1 MGNIIGD
8 PFDEFVKEQVEVRQT
23 ALGQISNISADNLKY
38 YTIKTPWLRL
48 ASSVNLTRE
57 EEGDNSVLDRLVKAG
72 VPLESIQNVNLAK
85 NFILQGGSLSL
96 EETVDDE
103 GKITSSTVKLHKG
116 LNYNNELFNG
126 AYGWG
131 GVSERGY
138 VPMPG
143 IESAQSTYYNNGAL
157 SKATINIKCYS
168 KAQFQL
174 LDALYLRP
182 GYTLL
187 LEFGWSTFLDNNGD
201 LQTFDGFKSQP
212 LDFLLNPGSFPGPK
226 NQFQM
231 LNLISQ
237 ERAKYSGNYEAI
249 YGKITNFKWSFSTDG
264 SYSCEVSL
272 IGMGNVIESLKL
284 NVTDPKKDN
293 PNQSNKDIQTS
304 TFQQFINNYVGETI
318 GAYIEIAE
326 NNEQPLRSKGG
337 NIIPQSYK
345 KKFLDT
351 FKNPAG
357 GYDLKLIST
366 KQEIL
371 DYLRPK
377 YNEQVE
383 AEKEVEIENNNND
396 PLIAYKDDTKLNKEF
411 YNISQKIQNK
421 YKGEAGGQFLFQKGI
436 KNGAFL
442 LANTYTGKKNLGG
455 SEKVEKSVYIKF
467 ATLLKI
473 IEENCNLFSTKG
485 EGGRT
490 PLVKFD
496 FNYTNMKNDQN
507 FMFICPPNIS
517 TNPDKC
523 LVAYN
528 KMSIKGIVKYDNDIV
543 TDSELN
549 KTLNAQQDF
558 LVNNNPYIG
567 RLGNVLINL
576 KFASEAIAT
585 SPKDEDGAISVLA
598 YVKTILRGIN
608 ESMGNLNSFFVTLDE
623 NEGII
628 KIYDETPKPNL
639 VEAIPEK
646 FTKINIFGVRQDQGS
661 FITNIGL
668 DAEIPQNFATMIA
681 IGAQSSG
688 NNLMGNSVSFSNY
701 NKGLI
706 DRIIPE
712 KIDYDTVNKK
722 EDEPSPLE
730 KAKTIKVEKLFKSK
744 DDGNL
749 PIKEM
754 YKFGGTKEGGNYDK
768 YNFSSEVSNDLS
780 ENYTTYIKLIHGV
793 LAESNKVPSP
803 FFLPFNLNLEME
815 GISGIKLFEKFQIT
829 DDILPPSYEKDSVD
843 IIVKAINHNVDV
855 QKWSTTID
863 TQSVPSFKPLIVEA
877 SEPET
882 NQPSEK
888 QQQLAAAA
896 EEAPPTDPNEDKIV
910 RLRLTRLV
918 DNGYQ
923 TLGIMEV
930 LDENGNTL
938 YALPTCELPWNDNK
952 NNESCI
958 PTGTY
963 TVASRNKEGRGDHFI
978 LANERSNNYN
988 EIVYTKA
995 GPIDGNNE
1003 TNRTWVLLHAQQAA
1017 IGNNGPLLLGCIAP
1031 GFKFNTKQSDQFGN
1045 PRGTGPDLGYVD
1057 ASGRYISPSKQESQQ
1072 AINKLVGT
1080 LFNVGKNP
1088 MFKIE
1093 IKALGGVNKPIESN
1107 FYSFGV
1113 DVEIRK
1119 IEQKTGEKYTYID
1132 GGGANAPIVNNNIF
1146 VPTL

>member
-8 PFDEFVKEQVEVRQT
+8 PFDEFVKKQVETRQT
-23 ALGQISNISADNLKY
+23 ALGQTTNISADNLKY
-38 YTIKTPWLRL
+38 YTVKTPWLRL

-96 EETVDDE
+96 EETVDDK

-201 LQTFDGFKSQP
+201 LQTFDGFKSKP
-212 LDFLLNPGSFPGPK
+212 LDFLLNPGTFPGPK

-272 IGMGNVIESLKL
+272 IGMGNIIESLKL

-293 PNQSNKDIQTS
+293 QSNKNSDVKADT
-304 TFQQFINNYVGETI
+304 TFQQFINNYVGENI

-326 NNEQPLRSKGG
+326 SDEEPLRTG
-337 NIIPQSYK
+337 NIPQSLKY
-345 KKFLDT
+345 KFLNT
-351 FKNPAG
+351 FKNPSG
-357 GYDLKLIST
+357 GYDLNAAST

-377 YNEQVE
+377 YNELVE
-383 AEKEVEIENNNND
+383 AEKEVTIQNNNND
-396 PLIAYKDDTKLNKEF
+396 PLIAYKDDTKLNKTF
-411 YNISQKIQNK
+411 YNISQNIQGRF
-421 YKGEAGGQFLFQKGI
+421 KGDAGGLFLTQKGI
-436 KNGAFL
+436 TNGAFVL
-442 LANTYTGKKNLGG
+442 DNTYTGKKNLGG
-455 SEKVEKSVYIKF
+455 SEKVEKSVFIKF

-496 FNYTNMKNDQN
+496 FNYANMKNDQN

-517 TNPDKC
+517 TNPNKC

-528 KMSIKGIVKYDNDIV
+528 RMAIKGVVTYDNDIIRD
-543 TDSELN
+543 TPLN
-549 KTLNAQQDF
+549 KVLRSGQDF
-558 LVNNNPYIG
+558 LVDNNPYVG

-576 KFASEAIAT
+576 RFASEAIAT
-585 SPKDEDGAISVLA
+585 SPKDEDGAISVLT

-623 NEGII
+623 NEGVI

-639 VEAIPEK
+639 VEAIPEN
-646 FTKINIFGVRQDQGS
+646 FTKINIFGVKQDQGS

-701 NKGLI
+701 NKGLV

-712 KIDYDTVNKK
+712 KIDYDTANKK

-749 PIKEM
+749 PIKMM
-754 YKFGGTKEGGNYDK
+754 YKFGGTKEGSNYDK

-780 ENYTTYIKLIHGV
+780 ENYTTYIKLIHGI

-815 GISGIKLFEKFQIT
+815 GLSGIKLFEKFRIT
-829 DDILPPSYEKDSVD
+829 DDILPPSYEKDGVD
-843 IIVKAINHNVDV
+843 IIVKAINHNIDI

-863 TQSVPSFKPLIVEA
+863 TQSVPRFEPLIIEA
-877 SEPET
+877 AEPET

-888 QQQLAAAA
+888 QEQLAAAA
-896 EEAPPTDPNEDKIV
+896 EEAPPTDPNENQIT

-930 LDENGNTL
+930 LDESGNIS
-938 YALPTCELPWNDNK
+938 YALPICELPWNDNK

-963 TVASRNKEGRGDHFI
+963 TIASRTSPKYGNHFI
-978 LANERSNNYN
+978 IANQSNNRN
-988 EIVYTKA
+988 EILA
-995 GPIDGNNE
+995 AGGPIDGFNT
-1003 TNRTWVLLHAQQAA
+1003 TNRKWVLIHEAPAAQ
-1017 IGNNGPLLLGCIAP
+1017 GNTKPWLLGCMAP
-1031 GFKFNTKQSDQFGN
+1031 GFKFNTNQRDQFGN
-1045 PRGTGPDLGYVD
+1045 PRGTGPQYGGK
-1057 ASGRYISPSKQESQQ
+1057 SSPSHLESIQ
-1072 AINKLVGT
+1072 AKNKLVGT
-1080 LFNVGKNP
+1080 LFNTGKDP
-1088 MFKIE
+1088 MFKLE

-1107 FYSFGV
+1107 FYSFSVGN
-1113 DVEIRK
+1113 EIRR
-1119 IEQKTGEKYTYID
+1119 IENITGEKYTYEG
-1132 GGGANAPIVNNNIF
+1132 GGGANAPLGTDNPFAPNLNITF
-1146 VPTL
+1146 

>member
-8 PFDEFVKEQVEVRQT
+8 PFDEFVKKQVETRQT
-23 ALGQISNISADNLKY
+23 ALGQTTNISADNLKY
-38 YTIKTPWLRL
+38 YTVKTPWLRL
-48 ASSVNLTRE
+48 ASSVNLTRKDM
-57 EEGDNSVLDRLVKAG
+57 GDNSVLNKLEKAG
-72 VPLESIQNVNLAK
+72 VPLEFIQGPNLAK

-96 EETVDDE
+96 EETVDEE
-103 GKITSSTVKLHKG
+103 GKITSSTIKLHKG

-157 SKATINIKCYS
+157 SKATINITCYS

-174 LDALYLRP
+174 LDVLYLRP

-187 LEFGWSTFLDNNGD
+187 LEFGWSTYLDNISKTVGSY
-201 LQTFDGFKSQP
+201 DGFKSSP
-212 LDFLLNPGSFPGPK
+212 LSFLLDPSTGDVG
-226 NQFQM
+226 NQFEM
-231 LNLISQ
+231 LELIEK
-237 ERAKYSGNYEAI
+237 ERKTHSGNYEAI
-249 YGKITNFKWSFSTDG
+249 YGKITNFKWSFSADG
-264 SYSCEVSL
+264 SYNCEVSL
-272 IGMGNVIESLKL
+272 IGMGNIIESLKL
-284 NVTDPKKDN
+284 NVTDPKKDS
-293 PNQSNKDIQTS
+293 QSSNSDVKSNI
-304 TFQQFINNYVGETI
+304 TFEQYINDYFGEVL
-318 GAYIEIAE
+318 GAYIQVAE
-326 NNEQPLRSKGG
+326 NNERPLKAG
-337 NIIPQSYK
+337 IPRRYK
-345 KKFLDT
+345 DKF
-351 FKNPAG
+351 FAIMKNSSG
-357 GYDLKLIST
+357 GYDLNLGAT
-366 KQEIL
+366 KQQIL

-377 YNEQVE
+377 YNELVE
-383 AEKEVEIENNNND
+383 AEKEVTIQNNNND
-396 PLIAYKDDTKLNKEF
+396 PLIAYKDDTKLNKTF
-411 YNISQKIQNK
+411 YNISQNIQGK

-496 FNYTNMKNDQN
+496 FSYANMGNDQN

-528 KMSIKGIVKYDNDIV
+528 KMSIKGIVEYDNDVV

-558 LVNNNPYIG
+558 LVDNNPYVG

-576 KFASEAIAT
+576 KFASEAIKT
-585 SPKDEDGAISVLA
+585 SPKDQDGAISVLT
-598 YVKTILRGIN
+598 YVKTILGGIN
-608 ESMGNLNSFFVTLDE
+608 ESMGNLNNFFVTLDE
-623 NEGII
+623 NEGVI

-639 VEAIPEK
+639 VELIPEK
-646 FTKINIFGVRQDQGS
+646 FTKINIFGVKQDQGS

-681 IGAQSSG
+681 IGAQASG

-701 NKGLI
+701 NKGLV

-712 KIDYDTVNKK
+712 KIDYDTIEKK

-749 PIKEM
+749 PLKEM

-768 YNFSSEVSNDLS
+768 YNFSPEVSNDLS
-780 ENYTTYIKLIHGV
+780 ENYTTYIKLIHGI
-793 LAESNKVPSP
+793 LSESNKVPSP

-815 GISGIKLFEKFQIT
+815 GLSGIKLFEKFQIT

-843 IIVKAINHNVDV
+843 IIVKAINHNIDV

-863 TQSVPSFKPLIVEA
+863 TQSVPRFELVEIL
-877 SEPET
+877 EPKPET
-882 NQPSEK
+882 TQSSEK
-888 QQQLAAAA
+888 QKQLAAAA

-938 YALPTCELPWNDNK
+938 YALPTCELPWNKNK

-963 TVASRNKEGRGDHFI
+963 TVASRNREGRGDHFI
-978 LANERSNNYN
+978 IANDNNKDRDFILSN
-988 EIVYTKA
+988 A
-995 GPIDGNNE
+995 GYVDG
-1003 TNRTWVLLHAQQAA
+1003 TNKTDRTWVLLHAQQAA

-1057 ASGRYISPSKQESQQ
+1057 NQGRYISPSKQESQQ

-1088 MFKIE
+1088 MFKME

-1107 FYSFGV
+1107 FYSFNV

-1132 GGGANAPIVNNNIF
+1132 GGGTNAPIVNNNIF